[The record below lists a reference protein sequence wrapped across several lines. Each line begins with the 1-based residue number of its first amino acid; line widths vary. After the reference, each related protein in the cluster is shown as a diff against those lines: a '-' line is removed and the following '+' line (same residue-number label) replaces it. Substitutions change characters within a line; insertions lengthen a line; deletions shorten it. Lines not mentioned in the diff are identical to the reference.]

1 MRLQS
6 LLPNDLCVS
15 LLIVGLAFLMPS
27 SSVALTSFHHH
38 GGGYLGVDFE
48 NLTPVQRTKFGAPPK
63 EGVGIAAVDHD
74 APAGKAGLRANDVII
89 KLNGKRA
96 QQAEDLRDLLHK
108 MDPGQAVILD
118 ILREG
123 YAMKLN
129 IVLADRNVIEQQ
141 AWSQHYRVPDPSQPA
156 SAQPPVQ
163 SGSQSFLGAVP
174 SEIGKTFSANGGL
187 ISHIPGTLPYTGI
200 LFDVMSPQLAL
211 YFGLQN
217 STALLIK
224 GIDPDSPGA
233 RAGLHAGDVIC
244 RANDA
249 PTTSRHRWNHIL
261 KNNRHEAI
269 KLQILRD
276 RQTQVLL
283 LTLAASKA

>member
-1 MRLQS
+1 M
-6 LLPNDLCVS
+6 PNDLYVS
-15 LLIVGLAFLMPS
+15 LLVASLAFLMPF

-96 QQAEDLRDLLHK
+96 QQAEDLREALHK
-108 MDPGQAVILD
+108 MDPGQTVILD

-123 YAMKLN
+123 YAMELN
-129 IVLADRNVIEQQ
+129 IVLADRNIVEQQ
-141 AWSQHYRVPDPSQPA
+141 AWSQHYMVPDP
-156 SAQPPVQ
+156 AQPPGQ
-163 SGSQSFLGAVP
+163 AGSQSFLGAVP

-211 YFGLQN
+211 YFGLQK

-224 GIDPDSPGA
+224 GIEPDSPGA

-276 RQTQVLL
+276 RQTQMLL